1 MASEARRQL
10 YEALMAHKVDL
21 EIERGFA
28 DQPAV
33 HHRGLPGPGETTG
46 DTAGDPP
53 DGRTV
58 PAPRATAGAA
68 A

>member
-28 DQPAV
+28 DLELKVLDRRIESA
-33 HHRGLPGPGETTG
+33 RRLLEWLE
-46 DTAGDPP
+46 
-53 DGRTV
+53 
-58 PAPRATAGAA
+58 
-68 A
+68 